1 MVVPLIG
8 LGLAL
13 VGALAVHWM
22 TASVER
28 TQTRDLFSRFV
39 PDSVVAQVLERADS
53 EDDVRLGGEL
63 LTATVLFSDLRGFT
77 SFAEGRE
84 PAEVIGVLNRYLT
97 EMSDAILD
105 HDGTLV
111 AYMGDGIMAVFGA
124 PIASDDHADKALG
137 GGARDARAS
146 SSASTTGCATRGSAT
161 ASRWASASTPA
172 TSCRATSD
180 RRGGSNTRRSAI
192 RRTPPRVWR
201 A

>member
-1 MVVPLIG
+1 
-8 LGLAL
+8 
-13 VGALAVHWM
+13 
-22 TASVER
+22 
-28 TQTRDLFSRFV
+28 
-39 PDSVVAQVLERADS
+39 VLERADT

-124 PIASDDHADKALG
+124 PIASTTTPTRRW
-137 GGARDARAS
+137 ARRARCS
-146 SSASTTGCATRGSAT
+146 TGWSGSTSGSAPKGSAT
-161 ASRWASASTPA
+161 GSRWASAST
-172 TSCRATSD
+172 RAT
-180 RRGGSNTRRSAI
+180 
-192 RRTPPRVWR
+192 
-201 A
+201 